1 MTQVNSDHNKQA
13 LLDEEGVAARLPQE
27 FRGSILVAGAGVSGL
42 GAAQLFLHC
51 GLHVT
56 VADDNPDARDRVQA
70 LGADAIDVDTARR
83 HIAHYSLVVTSPGW
97 SPHTPLLVDAA
108 EKGIDVIGDVE
119 ACYRLDRA
127 GVFGAPRTWLVVTGT
142 NGKTTTVGMLYAM
155 MQQGTQ
161 TAAAVG
167 NIGMAVEDALL
178 AQERIEVLVCEL
190 SSFQLH
196 WSSQL
201 VPDAGVLLNLAEDHL
216 DWHGGM
222 AGYAAAKAKALRG
235 AIAVAGVDDP
245 LVRTLIDG
253 REDVIGF
260 TLGQPLPGQLG
271 VKDGFLL
278 DAQGN
283 AFYRA
288 DQIHPAGSAGIADA
302 LAAAA
307 IARTQGIT
315 PEGVAAALDTFHVA
329 RHRGEVVAAYKGV
342 AFIDNSKA
350 TNPHAAD
357 AALHGLHSVIWF
369 AGGQLKG
376 ADITQVVKDHAHRL
390 KAVMV
395 MGADRNII
403 REACATYAPSVP
415 LVVTEST
422 DKDAAMQD
430 LVENTFAIMESGDTV
445 LLAPAGASLDMYRGM
460 GERGDIF
467 TREVQR
473 LSSTGSPVI

>member
-1 MTQVNSDHNKQA
+1 MTQEDSTQVT
-13 LLDEEGVAARLPQE
+13 EGVSKREGLAMKLPEE
-27 FRGSILVAGAGVSGL
+27 FRGSIMVAGAGVSGI
-42 GAAQLFLHC
+42 GAARLLLHC
-51 GLHVT
+51 GLQVT
-56 VADDNPDARDRVQA
+56 VADDDSDARERAQS
-70 LGADAIDVDTARR
+70 LGAEAIGVDKARQT
-83 HIAHYSLVVTSPGW
+83 IAEYSLVVTSPGW
-97 SPHTPLLVDAA
+97 SPQTPLLVDAA
-108 EKGIDVIGDVE
+108 RSGIDVIGDVE

-155 MQQGTQ
+155 MQQGERP
-161 TAAAVG
+161 AAAVG

-178 AQERIEVLVCEL
+178 SEERIDVLVCEL

-216 DWHGGM
+216 DWHSGM

-235 AIAVAGVDDP
+235 PIAVAGVDDP
-245 LVRTLIDG
+245 LVRELVGG
-253 REDVIGF
+253 RKDVIGF
-260 TLGQPLPGQLG
+260 TLGKPEPGQLG
-271 VKDGFLL
+271 VRDGVLV
-278 DAQGN
+278 DTQGHH
-283 AFYRA
+283 FYKA
-288 DQIHPAGSAGIADA
+288 DHIHPAGSAGIADA

-315 PEGVAAALDTFHVA
+315 PEQVATALDTFQVA
-329 RHRGEVVAAYKGV
+329 RHRGEVVAEYEGV
-342 AFIDNSKA
+342 TFIDNSKA

-357 AALHGLHSVIWF
+357 AALHGMRKVIWF

-395 MGADRNII
+395 MGADREIV
-403 REACATYAPSVP
+403 REVCAAFAPSVP
-415 LVVTEST
+415 VIVTEAT
-422 DKDAAMQD
+422 DKDAAMRE
-430 LVENTFAIMESGDTV
+430 LVESTFSIMESGDTV
-445 LLAPAGASLDMYRGM
+445 LLAPAGASLDMYQGM

-467 TREVQR
+467 AREVAR
-473 LSSTGSPVI
+473 LSSTGTSAI